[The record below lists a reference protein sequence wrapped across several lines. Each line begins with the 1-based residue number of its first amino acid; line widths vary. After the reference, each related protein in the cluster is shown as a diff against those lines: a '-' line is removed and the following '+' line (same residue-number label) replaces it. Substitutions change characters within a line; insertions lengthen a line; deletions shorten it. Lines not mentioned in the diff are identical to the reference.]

1 MSGREAGG
9 SGPELVVHIAH
20 AQHGTRLDAALGQLL
35 EGYSRTTLSSFI
47 SGGRVSV
54 DGQTITRPSFRVS
67 EHAMVRVVPEVR
79 APAADRAQDLPLR
92 IVYQDDDLLV
102 INKPAGLVVH
112 PGAGMPDGTLLNA
125 LLHHFPRTARLS
137 RAGIVHRLDR
147 DTTGLM
153 VTALSETAQ
162 LRLSEAMAQH
172 RVVREY
178 EAVVHGLLVAGGTV
192 RAGIGRDPRHRVR
205 MAVMPEGMG
214 RPAVTHYRVVEKFRA
229 HTRLRLRLETGRTH
243 QIRVHM
249 ASIRHPLLGD
259 PEYGTR
265 RPRPL
270 RGAGAALAEALRTLH
285 RQALHAAVLELEHPL
300 SGEQLRF
307 EAPLPDD
314 MAALLALLREDYRI
328 HGPDL

>member
-1 MSGREAGG
+1 MNDQEAAGG
-9 SGPELVVHIAH
+9 GHELVVHIGH
-20 AQHGTRLDAALGQLL
+20 AQRGARLDAALGQLL
-35 EGYSRTTLSSFI
+35 EGYSRTSLSSFI

-67 EHAMVRVVPEVR
+67 EHAVVRVAPAIR
-79 APAADRAQDLPLR
+79 APAADHAQDLPLH

-125 LLHHFPRTARLS
+125 LLHHFPQTAQLS

-147 DTTGLM
+147 NTTGLM
-153 VTALSETAQ
+153 VTALSQTAQ

-192 RAGIGRDPRHRVR
+192 RASIGRDPHHRVR
-205 MAVMPEGMG
+205 MAVMPEGLG
-214 RPAVTHYRVVEKFRA
+214 RPAVTHYRVVEKFRD

-259 PEYGTR
+259 PDYGTR

-270 RGAGAALAEALRTLH
+270 RGAGSALAEALRTLS
-285 RQALHAAVLELEHPL
+285 RQALHAASLELEHPI
-300 SGEQLRF
+300 SGERMRF

-314 MAALLALLREDYRI
+314 MAALLALLREDCRI
-328 HGPDL
+328 HASQL